1 MISTQWWTWRNSAGN
16 ISPDLM
22 AFFFYWRCRLLSD
35 FHVSLVAVLFIVILV
50 VDVVVVVVMAAMEVV
65 VIAVTTALKRPI
77 TFVKWVDKCVVWLQP
92 RRPIEINLAGALALA
107 WACCLLLTAYC
118 LLLNQFHFQLQL
130 IYSLLMRL
138 VTPVEDDFN
147 APGPPRNVFNN
158 EMIDWIRVTIASIR
172 ID

>member
-1 MISTQWWTWRNSAGN
+1 M
-16 ISPDLM
+16 
-22 AFFFYWRCRLLSD
+22 CRLAPAETSD
-35 FHVSLVAVLFIVILV
+35 RNKSCWCSCSGL
-50 VDVVVVVVMAAMEVV
+50 
-65 VIAVTTALKRPI
+65 
-77 TFVKWVDKCVVWLQP
+77 
-92 RRPIEINLAGALALA
+92 G
-107 WACCLLLTAYC
+107 LLLAAYC